1 MKEQSIVLDANDVT
15 RVWNL
20 ALAMAAADE
29 SAEGDLAVVFPQAL
43 ETYLSFKQHLMDGGL
58 AFDDGERNWT
68 SSFEG
73 PNLVL
78 RAAPME
84 PPPKVVQSKAKKR
97 V

>member
-29 SAEGDLAVVFPQAL
+29 SAEGDLAVVFPAAL
-43 ETYLSFKQHLMDGGL
+43 ETYLSFKQHLADGGL
-58 AFDDGERNWT
+58 TFDDGEFNWT
-68 SSFEG
+68 SSLDG

-78 RAAPME
+78 RAEPIA
-84 PPPKVVQSKAKKR
+84 PPPRVVQSKSKKK